1 VEGLA
6 IRGTLPVAY
15 RNSTFNIPV
24 LIVYYEGYPMRPPV
38 VQVTPTPDMMIKA
51 NEFVREDGVVVSDI
65 IKRWNVQC
73 NSKIL
78 IEDLIAMFAFKM
90 PVFARNSGAAVPPPV
105 QSQQPLP
112 SYQSPP
118 QQSLPSYQSPPQQ
131 SLPSYQSPPQQSLP
145 SYQSPPQQPFPS
157 YQNQPQQPFPSHQSP
172 AQPNLTQPLREQ
184 FEISAS
190 ELISELE
197 ALEKDRLA
205 LMKSADSIKQAQSTF
220 REEQSQANVRLSSVE
235 QAKISTAQWVSA
247 NSSTEAA
254 TMTLDQLLP
263 YDNPLATGLLLALA
277 REQAYEETANALVEG
292 FGLRRCSTE
301 EFIRSIKSLYRDL
314 FLEIQRKD
322 RAVQV
327 LKAGH

>member
-1 VEGLA
+1 MEGLA

-105 QSQQPLP
+105 QSQQP
-112 SYQSPP
+112 
-118 QQSLPSYQSPPQQ
+118 
-131 SLPSYQSPPQQSLP
+131 LPSYQSPPQQSLP

>member
-1 VEGLA
+1 
-6 IRGTLPVAY
+6 
-15 RNSTFNIPV
+15 
-24 LIVYYEGYPMRPPV
+24 MRPPV

-105 QSQQPLP
+105 QPQQPLPSYQSPPQQPLP

-131 SLPSYQSPPQQSLP
+131 S
-145 SYQSPPQQPFPS
+145 FPS

-220 REEQSQANVRLSSVE
+220 REEQSQANIRLSAVE

-263 YDNPLATGLLLALA
+263 YDNPLTTGLLLALA